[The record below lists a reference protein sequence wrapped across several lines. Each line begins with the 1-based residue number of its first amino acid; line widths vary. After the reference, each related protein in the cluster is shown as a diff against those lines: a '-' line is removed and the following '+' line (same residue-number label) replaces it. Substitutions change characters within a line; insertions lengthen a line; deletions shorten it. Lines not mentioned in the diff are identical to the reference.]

1 MRENGIIMTIAEVKM
16 RIKTIRTTYSAE
28 VRKINS
34 SMKSG
39 ASTDDLYTPTCGWFK
54 IADGFLRNTVILREM
69 HDNLASQVSSN
80 DGVSEDLPSTS
91 EHSPA
96 RTTQANS
103 EKIGVIPRVTQIP
116 KRKKIIQKSDPA
128 TTAVEKLENICKTS
142 ADALQEDEFE
152 IYGRYIASQL
162 RSMDLERAI
171 DVQNQI
177 NKISSKSR
185 IKDIKCKKSL
195 HNTFSISHPKK
206 SLVDIN
212 SPPPS
217 NQTEV
222 EVYSEEDSDITFI
235 EKPGYSS
242 DILSQALNSIFRYT
256 DL

>member
-1 MRENGIIMTIAEVKM
+1 MRENGIIMTIAEVKI

-39 ASTDDLYTPTCGWFK
+39 ASTDDLYTPTCAWFK
-54 IADGFLRNTVILREM
+54 IADGFLRNTVVLRET
-69 HDNLASQVSSN
+69 HDNLQAKYHPMMVFQKIYPVRRNIQQLGQRKPILKQLRLSR
-80 DGVSEDLPSTS
+80 GLPKHLS
-91 EHSPA
+91 
-96 RTTQANS
+96 
-103 EKIGVIPRVTQIP
+103 V
-116 KRKKIIQKSDPA
+116 KKIIQKSDPA

-152 IYGRYIASQL
+152 IYERYIASQL

-177 NKISSKSR
+177 NNILSKSR
-185 IKDIKCKKSL
+185 IEDIKCKKSL
-195 HNTFSISHPKK
+195 HNTFSIPHPEE

-235 EKPGYSS
+235 EKPGHSS
-242 DILSQALNSIFRYT
+242 DILSQAVNSIFRYT